1 MVNDTEND
9 TINDTENDT
18 INDTE
23 NDTVERYSNI
33 EANEE
38 HSYFLNTKVK

>member
-1 MVNDTEND
+1 MG
-9 TINDTENDT
+9 
-18 INDTE
+18 NDTE

-33 EANEE
+33 EANQE

>member
-1 MVNDTEND
+1 MVNDTE
-9 TINDTENDT
+9 
-18 INDTE
+18 NDTE

-33 EANEE
+33 EANQE